1 MILYLFQLIINLFN
15 KENTKI
21 DNGKE
26 SLFENDSNSD
36 DYFLSD
42 L

>member
-1 MILYLFQLIINLFN
+1 MILYLFQLIINLFD
-15 KENTKI
+15 KE
-21 DNGKE
+21 NGKE
-26 SLFENDSNSD
+26 SLFKNDSNSD